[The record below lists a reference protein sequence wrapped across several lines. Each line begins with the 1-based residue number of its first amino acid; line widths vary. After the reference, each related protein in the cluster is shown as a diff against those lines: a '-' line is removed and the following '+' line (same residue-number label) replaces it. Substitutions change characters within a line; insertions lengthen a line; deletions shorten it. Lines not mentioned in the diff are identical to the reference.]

1 MVTAGI
7 FWALL
12 LVSARSVTGLP
23 IRRRL
28 MHEVA
33 VASPDHWGPL
43 MCVYQPSDAAEL
55 FFCAAD
61 CAGSTSLS
69 SGNKIQH

>member
-12 LVSARSVTGLP
+12 RVSARSVTGLP

-33 VASPDHWGPL
+33 VASPGLCFMLHRLSGES
-43 MCVYQPSDAAEL
+43 CSL
-55 FFCAAD
+55 FFID
-61 CAGSTSLS
+61 WFLLVS
-69 SGNKIQH
+69 